1 MSLLSPSSIAIIGAS
16 AEEKKVGHIVLKNL
30 ISQGY
35 KGAIYPVNPK
45 GGEILGKTAYAS
57 VAAIPGEVDLAVV
70 VTPAKTVVDLAEEC
84 GKKGVKT
91 LVVISAGFG
100 EIGTNE
106 GHAMEK
112 SLVETA
118 KKYKMK
124 LIGPN
129 CLGVMRPSAG
139 INVSFAENLEKS
151 GSIALLSQSGAL
163 AVALLDAA
171 QQTGLAFSLMVSM
184 GNKAAMAEKSYRS

>member
-1 MSLLSPSSIAIIGAS
+1 
-16 AEEKKVGHIVLKNL
+16 
-30 ISQGY
+30 
-35 KGAIYPVNPK
+35 
-45 GGEILGKTAYAS
+45 
-57 VAAIPGEVDLAVV
+57 
-70 VTPAKTVVDLAEEC
+70 
-84 GKKGVKT
+84 
-91 LVVISAGFG
+91 VISAGFG

-171 QQTGLAFSLMVSM
+171 QQTGLTFSLMVSM
-184 GNKAAMAEKSYRS
+184 GNKAARMPPTGPPKRKPPANRTDFESSWKVEAKVLTAPVIAVKMLPNADTAEPAPPAIDELMPLVTAVPAACPAVVAAAVALCVALFTKPPTAAPT